1 MKLSKA
7 NLKLFEKIRKDL
19 ESKGATADT
28 LKAEVIG
35 DEVNYTL
42 IAKFPDGTIWEI
54 ADIENV

>member
-7 NLKLFEKIRKDL
+7 NLKLFEQVRKDL

-42 IAKFPDGTIWEI
+42 IAKFPDGTVWEVT
-54 ADIENV
+54 DIEKV